1 MKEKILQSKTVLHG
15 LALPVLAFA
24 AKATSN
30 MTRSAVVSSSLV
42 LMMTISSLSNVNAQS
57 TFYPGGDWYDING
70 NIVQAVEGGIMQ
82 IGGLYYLWGM
92 DRSQNN
98 YRFRGVNLY
107 SSPDLKTWTFVNTI
121 LSRTSHPDL
130 DNDAVVERPKL
141 LHNTNTGQY
150 ILWVH
155 YEGWNAY
162 STAEVGYATSSTIGG
177 NYTWQGHF
185 RPLNNDSR
193 DMNVFK
199 DSDGKAYLISSVAI
213 NSEVVIMELNASYT
227 APVQEVFR
235 GYNSNSN
242 SGIGCEGHAI
252 LKSGGTYFWI
262 QSFCSGW
269 DTNDNRYFTAT
280 SLAGPWTSRGNIAPA
295 GARTYQSQVTNAF
308 AVTGT
313 SATTYVYV
321 GDRWSVGNY
330 SMTRLILQ
338 PLQISGTT
346 LSLPWYDQWS
356 INTTTG
362 IATGGPAINFNGE
375 FRLVNKYSGKVME
388 VPGYATTD
396 GTQIKQYTSNNGTNQ
411 RWIIQNLGRG
421 EYRINNVNS
430 GKVVDN
436 PSASRTLGTNTIQ
449 YTYNGGY
456 NQKWHIIPCAD
467 GSYRI
472 DNVNSLGKIIE
483 IADSSTV
490 NGAGVVLGDF
500 AYWPNQQWYIVPVQ
514 ASVTIEE
521 NTTGFCSAEGTID
534 MNYTGYTGAGFVNTN
549 NAVGAGINWRVNF
562 ATSGSKTFTFRYAN
576 GSGANRPA
584 NLLVNGVVVASNIN
598 FPATSTWTTWST
610 VTVNANISANT
621 SAIVRLQATTAA
633 GTANIDNIAITG
645 SATAECG
652 SSSSAARQESPGPL
666 TEDRDRN
673 AVAGYPN
680 PFSEKA
686 YIAVS
691 LLQPADVTVDILNA
705 SGIKAKTY
713 SFGILSA
720 GTHELELDGREL
732 PTGIYVYKTLIN
744 GKLTTGKLIK
754 GE

>member
-1 MKEKILQSKTVLHG
+1 MWHCLAVSDFGGTVKSASKVIR
-15 LALPVLAFA
+15 
-24 AKATSN
+24 N
-30 MTRSAVVSSSLV
+30 AVVSSCFA
-42 LMMTISSLSNVNAQS
+42 LMMTIASLSCTNAQS
-57 TFYPGGDWYDING
+57 TFYPGGDWYDVNG

-82 IGGLYYLWGM
+82 VGNLYYLWGM

-141 LHNTNTGQY
+141 LHNTSTGQF

-213 NSEVVIMELNASYT
+213 NSQVVIMELDASYT
-227 APVQEVFR
+227 SPVQEVFR
-235 GYNSNSN
+235 GYNSNSS

-252 LKSGGTYFWI
+252 IKSGGTYFWI

-269 DTNDNRYFTAT
+269 DTNDNRYFSAT
-280 SLAGPWTSRGNIAPA
+280 SLAGPWTSHGNIAPS
-295 GARTYQSQVTNAF
+295 GAKTYQSQVTNAF

-362 IATGGPAINFNGE
+362 IWTGGPAINFNGE
-375 FRLVNKYSGKVME
+375 FRFVNKYSGKVME
-388 VPGYATTD
+388 VPGYATSD

-411 RWIIQNLGRG
+411 RWTIQNLGRG

-430 GKVVDN
+430 GKVLDN
-436 PSASRTLGTNTIQ
+436 PSASRTLGTNMIQ
-449 YTYNGGY
+449 YTYNSGY

-483 IADSSTV
+483 IADSSTA

-500 AYWPNQQWYIVPVQ
+500 AFFPNQQWYIVPVQ

-534 MNYTGYTGAGFVNTN
+534 TNYTGYTGAGFVNTN

-562 ATSGSKTFTFRYAN
+562 ATSGSKTFTIRYAN

-584 NLLVNGVVVASNIN
+584 NLLVNGTVVASNAN
-598 FPATSTWTTWST
+598 FPATSSWTTWST
-610 VTVNANISANT
+610 ITVSANISNNA

-633 GTANIDNIAITG
+633 GTANIDNIAISSS
-645 SATAECG
+645 SAAECG
-652 SSSSAARQESPGPL
+652 SSPAARQESTAQL
-666 TEDRDRN
+666 SEARERTF
-673 AVAGYPN
+673 VAGYPN
-680 PFSEKA
+680 PFKEKA
-686 YIAVS
+686 YIAIS
-691 LLQPADVTVDILNA
+691 LLQPANVSIDLLNT
-705 SGIKAKTY
+705 SGIKAKAF
-713 SFGILSA
+713 SFGTLSA
-720 GTHELELDGREL
+720 GTHELELDGKEL
-732 PTGIYVYKTLIN
+732 PTGIYVYKTFIN
-744 GKLTTGKLIK
+744 GKLTTGKLVK
-754 GE
+754 VD